1 MWNLWILWYLFHIIK
16 TCERFKIDRI
26 CLWNAQYKFTTKWV
40 FSSFIHINDSKVQF
54 CVGIILQYT
63 VEYANL
69 YSGIELIVIFNE
81 NCVFNDIQWIISIM
95 YEFRTMNDYEQHC
108 LHICVWA
115 TACDSIKFRAALIR
129 LNALH
134 VS

>member
-1 MWNLWILWYLFHIIK
+1 MCNLWILWYLFHIIK

-26 CLWNAQYKFTTKWV
+26 CLWNAQCKFTAKWL

-54 CVGIILQYT
+54 CVLQSRICQFIFRYW
-63 VEYANL
+63 VDRNFQRKL
-69 YSGIELIVIFNE
+69 Y
-81 NCVFNDIQWIISIM
+81 IQWILSIM
-95 YEFRTMNDYEQHC
+95 HEFRTMNDYEQHC

-115 TACDSIKFRAALIR
+115 AACDSIKFRAALIR
-129 LNALH
+129 RNALH

>member
-1 MWNLWILWYLFHIIK
+1 MLINVQFVDSMIFIPYNKNVRTFQNRPHLFVK
-16 TCERFKIDRI
+16 C
-26 CLWNAQYKFTTKWV
+26 AQCKFTAKWL

-81 NCVFNDIQWIISIM
+81 NRVFN
-95 YEFRTMNDYEQHC
+95 E
-108 LHICVWA
+108 
-115 TACDSIKFRAALIR
+115 
-129 LNALH
+129 
-134 VS
+134 